1 MSTLINHVTE
11 KSHLKSLSLP
21 VDGMSCASCVG
32 RVEKA
37 LAGLD
42 GVSHA
47 SVNLTTERASID
59 FDPAAT
65 DAGAIAEAARLLG
78 AAKDPVIIA
87 GGGAVS
93 SGASG
98 PLQDLAEYLQAPVVT
113 TNEGKGVMS
122 DRHYLSVGMRP
133 GIGSACTLCFN
144 VLP

>member
-47 SVNLTTERASID
+47 SVNLTTERASVD
-59 FDPAAT
+59 FNPKDTGPA
-65 DAGAIAEAARLLG
+65 AIAEAILAGRFEAGDTLRVDRALAGELTVRKVTGDGAGAEAR
-78 AAKDPVIIA
+78 A
-87 GGGAVS
+87 
-93 SGASG
+93 
-98 PLQDLAEYLQAPVVT
+98 
-113 TNEGKGVMS
+113 
-122 DRHYLSVGMRP
+122 
-133 GIGSACTLCFN
+133 
-144 VLP
+144 

>member
-47 SVNLTTERASID
+47 SVNLTTERASVD
-59 FDPAAT
+59 FNPKDTGPA
-65 DAGAIAEAARLLG
+65 AIAEAIEQAGFSVPAASVAGKMLGDRAKAAGIRKVVFDRGGYAYHGRVRAVADAAR
-78 AAKDPVIIA
+78 
-87 GGGAVS
+87 
-93 SGASG
+93 
-98 PLQDLAEYLQAPVVT
+98 E
-113 TNEGKGVMS
+113 
-122 DRHYLSVGMRP
+122 VG
-133 GIGSACTLCFN
+133 LEF
-144 VLP
+144 